1 MQGALAPVDT
11 CERVRGGAHGEMP
24 GGARRAALG
33 GALASGAPPRGGFR
47 RHAVSALPGVLRRAA
62 VRIDGRP
69 RFRAARVGVIASL
82 DGSTGLVPTCVDK
95 SDMY

>member
-33 GALASGAPPRGGFR
+33 GAVASGAPPRGGFR
-47 RHAVSALPGVLRRAA
+47 RHVCFCFAGSPAPCRRTHRRASA
-62 VRIDGRP
+62 VPCGAGRRD
-69 RFRAARVGVIASL
+69 RFARRFNWIGTDL
-82 DGSTGLVPTCVDK
+82 RG
-95 SDMY
+95 